1 MNRKFSI
8 LNLFCTLIIFIIMLI
23 FYRQIWLI
31 NFSKL
36 LLVSLIL
43 LILIIISFIQ
53 LRNKNKILD
62 NCKYNLMLL
71 FCNIVTF
78 IIILRDFF
86 DNYMVMNSA
95 GAAVTTFGFDSSG
108 SMYID
113 YNLIFILIMYL
124 GVLIFNIINS
134 IKKNF

>member
-1 MNRKFSI
+1 
-8 LNLFCTLIIFIIMLI
+8 MLI

-95 GAAVTTFGFDSSG
+95 GAAVTTFGFDSTG

>member
-95 GAAVTTFGFDSSG
+95 GAAVTTFGFDSTG